1 MNDSKGAEREGK
13 EEDEGDR
20 LKNSCISS
28 CPVGWIFK
36 SPQPSKRNM
45 MPEIISPLFPLQ
57 AEDRL

>member
-28 CPVGWIFK
+28 CLPCWLDFQISSTFQK
-36 SPQPSKRNM
+36 EHDARNN
-45 MPEIISPLFPLQ
+45 
-57 AEDRL
+57 

>member
-1 MNDSKGAEREGK
+1 MRATGYRTAVYPHA
-13 EEDEGDR
+13 
-20 LKNSCISS
+20 

>member
-28 CPVGWIFK
+28 CLPCWLDFQISSTFQKEHDARNNK
-36 SPQPSKRNM
+36 SS
-45 MPEIISPLFPLQ
+45 LCT
-57 AEDRL
+57 AG